1 LSLST
6 LLTNIALDCLCVNK
20 WIVQQMQRLRERPMQ
35 NSAKV
40 SLNGLTLFLGDGY
53 SGVQAKIFSLGAKL
67 K

>member
-1 LSLST
+1 
-6 LLTNIALDCLCVNK
+6 
-20 WIVQQMQRLRERPMQ
+20 MQPLRERPTQ

-53 SGVQAKIFSLGAKL
+53 SGLQAKIFSLGAKL